1 MLYTIDMKTAAGV
14 LSAALLVGFG
24 GVVVV
29 SVMTGGEERAL
40 AEHIR
45 DFDMEAG
52 PAPAPAPAAPA
63 EAVAPAA
70 PSDPAEMMAMRDA
83 PAERPAPAISPLLQ
97 ETLKKAAPPAAA
109 DPGAWVRKHSL
120 FQSLMAGPAK
130 FMVNNTHFGAPRKL
144 LAFLSD
150 PTRMNR
156 YLNHRFIRGALDN
169 PSVVKNMLATPAMA
183 KAFVESPAMRDPALV
198 RALLKSGLVDRLA
211 KSPGVKAALGD
222 SAFTEKVMM
231 QPEVM
236 SWLTKNPDAAK
247 LMVRL
252 GMSAGGLEKYAPR

>member
-1 MLYTIDMKTAAGV
+1 MKTTAGV
-14 LSAALLVGFG
+14 LSAALLAGFG
-24 GVVVV
+24 GVVAV

-52 PAPAPAPAAPA
+52 PAPVPALPTASAAPAAP
-63 EAVAPAA
+63 EAPA
-70 PSDPAEMMAMRDA
+70 PGPVQDMPLRDA

-97 ETLKKAAPPAAA
+97 ETLKKAAPAAPA
-109 DPGAWVRKHSL
+109 DPGAYVKKHSL

-130 FMVNNTHFGAPRKL
+130 FMVANTHFGSPAKL
-144 LAFLSD
+144 RAFLSD
-150 PTRMNR
+150 PARMNR
-156 YLNHRFIRGALDN
+156 YLNHRLIRGALDN
-169 PSVVKNMLATPAMA
+169 PSVVKNMIATPAMA

-198 RALLKSGLVDRLA
+198 RALLKSGLVDRVA

-222 SAFTEKVMM
+222 PEFTGKVMM

-247 LMVRL
+247 LLMRL